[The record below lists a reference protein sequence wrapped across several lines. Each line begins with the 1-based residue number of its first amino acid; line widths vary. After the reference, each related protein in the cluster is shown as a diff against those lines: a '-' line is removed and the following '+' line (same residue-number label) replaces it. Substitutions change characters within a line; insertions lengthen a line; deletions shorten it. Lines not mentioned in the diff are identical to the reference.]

1 MTFDIQ
7 GVLFP
12 NWITMLVQLCSTLV
26 LFLLCKKLLWKP
38 ARDILAKRRDKMNE
52 NLMSSQKLREDA
64 SVELD
69 KAKEELEHARNRSG
83 EIVESA
89 RKEAENLRAEI
100 VNKANSEASA
110 KLALADKEI
119 EQKRGMLKIE
129 STMKWSMLR
138 WLLLVNLCKI
148 KLLLLMIRRLLKTL
162 LERRNECF
170 S

>member
-52 NLMSSQKLREDA
+52 NLMSSQKIREDA

-119 EQKRGMLKIE
+119 EQKERDAQDRIHDEMVDVAMAAVSKLMQDKATTSDDKKAIE
-129 STMKWSMLR
+129 DFIGEK
-138 WLLLVNLCKI
+138 K
-148 KLLLLMIRRLLKTL
+148 
-162 LERRNECF
+162 
-170 S
+170 

>member
-110 KLALADKEI
+110 KLALSDKEI
-119 EQKRGMLKIE
+119 EQKERDAQDRIHDEMVDVAMAAVSKLMQDKATSSDDKKAIE
-129 STMKWSMLR
+129 DFIGEK
-138 WLLLVNLCKI
+138 K
-148 KLLLLMIRRLLKTL
+148 
-162 LERRNECF
+162 
-170 S
+170 

>member
-100 VNKANSEASA
+100 VNKANSEAST

-119 EQKRGMLKIE
+119 EQKERDAQDRIHDEMVDVAMAAVSKLMQDKATSSDDKKAIE
-129 STMKWSMLR
+129 DFIGEK
-138 WLLLVNLCKI
+138 K
-148 KLLLLMIRRLLKTL
+148 
-162 LERRNECF
+162 
-170 S
+170 

>member
-89 RKEAENLRAEI
+89 RKEAENLRTEI

-119 EQKRGMLKIE
+119 EQKERDAQDRIHDEMVDVAMAAVSKLMQDKATTSDDKKAIE
-129 STMKWSMLR
+129 DFIGEK
-138 WLLLVNLCKI
+138 K
-148 KLLLLMIRRLLKTL
+148 
-162 LERRNECF
+162 
-170 S
+170 

>member
-110 KLALADKEI
+110 KLALTDKEI
-119 EQKRGMLKIE
+119 EQKERDAQDRIHDEMVDVAMAAVSKLMQDKATSSDDKKAIE
-129 STMKWSMLR
+129 DFIGEK
-138 WLLLVNLCKI
+138 K
-148 KLLLLMIRRLLKTL
+148 
-162 LERRNECF
+162 
-170 S
+170 

>member
-69 KAKEELEHARNRSG
+69 KAKEELEHARNRSS

-119 EQKRGMLKIE
+119 EQKERDAQDRIHDEMVDVAMAAVSKLMQDKATTSDDKKAIE
-129 STMKWSMLR
+129 DFIGEK
-138 WLLLVNLCKI
+138 K
-148 KLLLLMIRRLLKTL
+148 
-162 LERRNECF
+162 
-170 S
+170 

>member
-110 KLALADKEI
+110 KLALVDKEI
-119 EQKRGMLKIE
+119 EQKERDAQDRIHDEMVDVAMAAVSKLMQDKATSSDDKKAIE
-129 STMKWSMLR
+129 DFIGEK
-138 WLLLVNLCKI
+138 K
-148 KLLLLMIRRLLKTL
+148 
-162 LERRNECF
+162 
-170 S
+170 

>member
-64 SVELD
+64 SAELD

-119 EQKRGMLKIE
+119 EQKERDAQDRIHDEMVDVAMAAVSKLMQDKATSSDDKKAIE
-129 STMKWSMLR
+129 DFIGEK
-138 WLLLVNLCKI
+138 K
-148 KLLLLMIRRLLKTL
+148 
-162 LERRNECF
+162 
-170 S
+170 

>member
-110 KLALADKEI
+110 KLASADKEI
-119 EQKRGMLKIE
+119 EQKERDAQDRIHDEMVDVAMAAVSKLMSDKATTSDDKKAIE
-129 STMKWSMLR
+129 DFIGEK
-138 WLLLVNLCKI
+138 K
-148 KLLLLMIRRLLKTL
+148 
-162 LERRNECF
+162 
-170 S
+170 

>member
-119 EQKRGMLKIE
+119 EQKERDAQDRIHDEMFDVAMAAVSKLMQDKATSSDDKKAIE
-129 STMKWSMLR
+129 DFIGEK
-138 WLLLVNLCKI
+138 K
-148 KLLLLMIRRLLKTL
+148 
-162 LERRNECF
+162 
-170 S
+170 

>member
-89 RKEAENLRAEI
+89 RKEAEKLRAEI

-119 EQKRGMLKIE
+119 EQKERDAQDRIHDEMVDVAMAAVSKLMQDKATTSDDKKAIE
-129 STMKWSMLR
+129 DFIGEK
-138 WLLLVNLCKI
+138 K
-148 KLLLLMIRRLLKTL
+148 
-162 LERRNECF
+162 
-170 S
+170 

>member
-1 MTFDIQ
+1 
-7 GVLFP
+7 
-12 NWITMLVQLCSTLV
+12 
-26 LFLLCKKLLWKP
+26 
-38 ARDILAKRRDKMNE
+38 MNE

-119 EQKRGMLKIE
+119 EQKERDAQDRIHDEMVDVAMAAVSKLMQDKATSSDDKKAIE
-129 STMKWSMLR
+129 DFIGEKKW
-138 WLLLVNLCKI
+138 V
-148 KLLLLMIRRLLKTL
+148 
-162 LERRNECF
+162 F
-170 S
+170 

>member
-52 NLMSSQKLREDA
+52 NLMSSQQLREDA

-119 EQKRGMLKIE
+119 EQKERDAQDRIHDEMVDVAMAAVSKLMSDKATTSDDKNAIE
-129 STMKWSMLR
+129 DFIGEK
-138 WLLLVNLCKI
+138 K
-148 KLLLLMIRRLLKTL
+148 
-162 LERRNECF
+162 
-170 S
+170 

>member
-119 EQKRGMLKIE
+119 EQKERDAQDRIYDEMVDVAMAAVSKLMQDKATSSDDKKAIE
-129 STMKWSMLR
+129 DFIGEK
-138 WLLLVNLCKI
+138 K
-148 KLLLLMIRRLLKTL
+148 
-162 LERRNECF
+162 
-170 S
+170 

>member
-119 EQKRGMLKIE
+119 EQKERDAQDRIHDEMVDVAMAAV
-129 STMKWSMLR
+129 S
-138 WLLLVNLCKI
+138 
-148 KLLLLMIRRLLKTL
+148 KLMQDKAT
-162 LERRNECF
+162 
-170 S
+170 SSDDKKA

>member
-100 VNKANSEASA
+100 VNKANSEASD

-119 EQKRGMLKIE
+119 EQKERDAQDRIHDEMVDVAMAAVSKLMQDKATSSDDKKAIE
-129 STMKWSMLR
+129 DFIGEK
-138 WLLLVNLCKI
+138 K
-148 KLLLLMIRRLLKTL
+148 
-162 LERRNECF
+162 
-170 S
+170 

>member
-69 KAKEELEHARNRSG
+69 KAKEELEHARTRSG

-119 EQKRGMLKIE
+119 EQKERDAQDRIHDEMVDVAMAAVSKLMQDKATSSDDKKAIE
-129 STMKWSMLR
+129 DFIGEK
-138 WLLLVNLCKI
+138 K
-148 KLLLLMIRRLLKTL
+148 
-162 LERRNECF
+162 
-170 S
+170 

>member
-110 KLALADKEI
+110 KLASADKEI
-119 EQKRGMLKIE
+119 EQKERDAQDRIHDEMVDVAMAAVSKLMQDKATTSDDKKAIE
-129 STMKWSMLR
+129 DFIGEK
-138 WLLLVNLCKI
+138 K
-148 KLLLLMIRRLLKTL
+148 
-162 LERRNECF
+162 
-170 S
+170 

>member
-119 EQKRGMLKIE
+119 EQKERDAQDRIHDEMVDVAMAAVSKLMSDKATSSDDKKAIE
-129 STMKWSMLR
+129 DFIGEK
-138 WLLLVNLCKI
+138 K
-148 KLLLLMIRRLLKTL
+148 
-162 LERRNECF
+162 
-170 S
+170 

>member
-100 VNKANSEASA
+100 INKANSEASA

-119 EQKRGMLKIE
+119 EQKERDAQDRIHDEMVDVAMAAVSKLMQDKATTSDDKKAIE
-129 STMKWSMLR
+129 DFIGEK
-138 WLLLVNLCKI
+138 K
-148 KLLLLMIRRLLKTL
+148 
-162 LERRNECF
+162 
-170 S
+170 

>member
-100 VNKANSEASA
+100 VNKANSETSA

-119 EQKRGMLKIE
+119 EQKERDAQDRIHDEMVDVAMAAVSKLMQDKATSSDDKKAIE
-129 STMKWSMLR
+129 DFIGEK
-138 WLLLVNLCKI
+138 K
-148 KLLLLMIRRLLKTL
+148 
-162 LERRNECF
+162 
-170 S
+170 

>member
-119 EQKRGMLKIE
+119 EQKERDAQDRIHDEMVDVAMAAVSKLMQDKATSSDDKKAIE
-129 STMKWSMLR
+129 DFIGDK
-138 WLLLVNLCKI
+138 K
-148 KLLLLMIRRLLKTL
+148 
-162 LERRNECF
+162 
-170 S
+170 

>member
-12 NWITMLVQLCSTLV
+12 NWITMLVQFCSTLV

-119 EQKRGMLKIE
+119 EQKERDAQDRIHDEMVDVAMAAVSKLMQDKATSSDDKKAIE
-129 STMKWSMLR
+129 DFIGEK
-138 WLLLVNLCKI
+138 K
-148 KLLLLMIRRLLKTL
+148 
-162 LERRNECF
+162 
-170 S
+170 

>member
-110 KLALADKEI
+110 KLAMADKEI
-119 EQKRGMLKIE
+119 EQKERDAQDRIHDEMVDVAMAAVSKLMQDKATSSDDKKAIE
-129 STMKWSMLR
+129 DFIGEK
-138 WLLLVNLCKI
+138 K
-148 KLLLLMIRRLLKTL
+148 
-162 LERRNECF
+162 
-170 S
+170 

>member
-12 NWITMLVQLCSTLV
+12 NWITMLVQLCSTLI

-119 EQKRGMLKIE
+119 EQKERDAQDRIHDEMVDVAMAAVSKLMQDKATSSDDKKAIE
-129 STMKWSMLR
+129 DFIGEK
-138 WLLLVNLCKI
+138 K
-148 KLLLLMIRRLLKTL
+148 
-162 LERRNECF
+162 
-170 S
+170 

>member
-38 ARDILAKRRDKMNE
+38 ARDILAKRRDRMNE

-119 EQKRGMLKIE
+119 EQKERDAQDRIHDEMVNVAMAAVSKLMQDKATSSDDKKAIE
-129 STMKWSMLR
+129 DFIGEK
-138 WLLLVNLCKI
+138 K
-148 KLLLLMIRRLLKTL
+148 
-162 LERRNECF
+162 
-170 S
+170 

>member
-119 EQKRGMLKIE
+119 EQKERDAQDRIHDEMVDVAMAAVCKLMQDKATSSDDKKAIE
-129 STMKWSMLR
+129 DFIGEK
-138 WLLLVNLCKI
+138 K
-148 KLLLLMIRRLLKTL
+148 
-162 LERRNECF
+162 
-170 S
+170 

>member
-38 ARDILAKRRDKMNE
+38 ARDILVKRRDKMNE

-119 EQKRGMLKIE
+119 EQKERDAQDRIHDEMVDVAMAAVSKLMQDKATSSDDKKAIE
-129 STMKWSMLR
+129 DFIGEK
-138 WLLLVNLCKI
+138 K
-148 KLLLLMIRRLLKTL
+148 
-162 LERRNECF
+162 
-170 S
+170 

>member
-89 RKEAENLRAEI
+89 SKEAENLRAEI

-119 EQKRGMLKIE
+119 EQKERDAQDRIHDEMVDVAMAAVSKLMQDKATSSDDKKAIE
-129 STMKWSMLR
+129 DFIGEK
-138 WLLLVNLCKI
+138 K
-148 KLLLLMIRRLLKTL
+148 
-162 LERRNECF
+162 
-170 S
+170 

>member
-119 EQKRGMLKIE
+119 EQKERDAQDRIHDEMVDVAMAAVSKLMQDKAASSDDKKAIE
-129 STMKWSMLR
+129 DFIGEK
-138 WLLLVNLCKI
+138 K
-148 KLLLLMIRRLLKTL
+148 
-162 LERRNECF
+162 
-170 S
+170 

>member
-89 RKEAENLRAEI
+89 HKEAENLRAEI

-119 EQKRGMLKIE
+119 EQKERDAQDRIHDEMVDVAMAAVSKLMQDKATTSDDKKAIE
-129 STMKWSMLR
+129 DFIGEK
-138 WLLLVNLCKI
+138 K
-148 KLLLLMIRRLLKTL
+148 
-162 LERRNECF
+162 
-170 S
+170 

>member
-64 SVELD
+64 SIELD

-119 EQKRGMLKIE
+119 EQKERDAQDRIHDEMVDVAMAAVSKLMQDKATSSDDKKAIE
-129 STMKWSMLR
+129 DFIGEK
-138 WLLLVNLCKI
+138 K
-148 KLLLLMIRRLLKTL
+148 
-162 LERRNECF
+162 
-170 S
+170 

>member
-69 KAKEELEHARNRSG
+69 KAKEELEHARNRYG

-119 EQKRGMLKIE
+119 EQKERDAQDRIHDEMVDVAMAAVSKLMQDKATSSDDKKAIE
-129 STMKWSMLR
+129 DFIGEK
-138 WLLLVNLCKI
+138 K
-148 KLLLLMIRRLLKTL
+148 
-162 LERRNECF
+162 
-170 S
+170 

>member
-119 EQKRGMLKIE
+119 EQKERDAQDRIHDEMVDVAMSAVSKLMQDKATSSDDKKAIE
-129 STMKWSMLR
+129 DFIGEK
-138 WLLLVNLCKI
+138 K
-148 KLLLLMIRRLLKTL
+148 
-162 LERRNECF
+162 
-170 S
+170 

>member
-38 ARDILAKRRDKMNE
+38 ARDIIAKRRDKMNE

-89 RKEAENLRAEI
+89 RKEAENLRTEI

-119 EQKRGMLKIE
+119 EQKERDAQDRIHDEMVDVAMAAVSKLMQDKATTSDDKKAIE
-129 STMKWSMLR
+129 DFIGEK
-138 WLLLVNLCKI
+138 K
-148 KLLLLMIRRLLKTL
+148 
-162 LERRNECF
+162 
-170 S
+170 

>member
-100 VNKANSEASA
+100 VNKANSEAST

-119 EQKRGMLKIE
+119 EQKERDAQDRIHDEMVDVAMAAVSKLMQDKATTSDDKKAIE
-129 STMKWSMLR
+129 DFIGEK
-138 WLLLVNLCKI
+138 K
-148 KLLLLMIRRLLKTL
+148 
-162 LERRNECF
+162 
-170 S
+170 